1 MKTEREAYEAWL
13 DSRHLMEYPPE
24 WLDHPAPISYT
35 WEAWQAGRAPLLKR
49 IEELSVIADCNRCE
63 NLGKVNGCSHEFYC
77 EGCKHHY
84 RGLRDFYKGGTEK

>member
-1 MKTEREAYEAWL
+1 MNERELFGEWLKTEPF
-13 DSRHLMEYPPE
+13 YPLSE
-24 WLDHPAPISYT
+24 MVKVERDIAFST
-35 WEAWQAGRAPLLKR
+35 WIEGRAPLLKR

-63 NLGKVNGCSHEFYC
+63 NQGKVNGCSQEFYC